1 MTFWERPIP
10 VTDPTVKTPEQAAML
25 ALLDQMQ
32 ELEKLTQIERSI
44 RIAFEIEVMER
55 LAALDKRI
63 KALERRA

>member
-1 MTFWERPIP
+1 MTFWEWPIP
-10 VTDPTVKTPEQAAML
+10 VTDPIVKTPEQAAML